1 MFDQILQL
9 VKEHLSEDPQVAQ
22 AVPADKQDAVSKEIA
37 TQINDG
43 LQGEG
48 SKGGVG
54 GLLGGLASGLGS
66 GNLAGGLGS
75 GNLAGALGS
84 GNMLSGLL
92 EGGAI
97 SGLAAKLGLPAAAT
111 SAITAALPGLLQK
124 VLEKFGGGAAAG
136 LGNLGGFKL

>member
-48 SKGGVG
+48 SKGGGG
-54 GLLGGLASGLGS
+54 GLLGGLAS
-66 GNLAGGLGS
+66 GLGS

-136 LGNLGGFKL
+136 SGNLGGFKL

>member
-9 VKEHLSEDPQVAQ
+9 VKEHLSTDPQVAQ
-22 AVPADKQDAVSKEIA
+22 ALPADKQDAVSKEIA
-37 TQINDG
+37 TQINNG
-43 LQGEG
+43 LEAQQSEG
-48 SKGGVG
+48 GGGG
-54 GLLGGLASGLGS
+54 GLLGGLAGGAGL
-66 GNLAGGLGS
+66 

-92 EGGAI
+92 DGGAI
-97 SGLAAKLGLPAAAT
+97 SGLASKLGLPAAAT

-124 VLEKFGGGAAAG
+124 VLQKFGGGAAGG

>member
-48 SKGGVG
+48 SKGGGG
-54 GLLGGLASGLGS
+54 GLLGGLAS
-66 GNLAGGLGS
+66 GLGS